1 MSTNRGGQLVTPP
14 QNGSGDMA
22 ALLRQA
28 LATRQQAGAVQPYSP
43 PPQWGGQTIDVQPAV
58 TEVVFTPAPTPPKP
72 EVPGIHIPYTEIWN
86 AGRLHPKA
94 RFRFLWLFLES
105 LGTLV
110 KRPLDSGKS
119 FGIIAIGAFVLVVIL
134 SGLWNIFVNGSF
146 SYTGPGYAKGRIE
159 PNPRNL
165 APLLPVVDYKERE

>member
-1 MSTNRGGQLVTPP
+1 MSANRTAQQVS
-14 QNGSGDMA
+14 QSGDMA

-28 LATRQQAGAVQPYSP
+28 LATKQQAGIVQYNPAQ
-43 PPQWGGQTIDVQPAV
+43 QWGGQTIDVQPMV
-58 TEVVFTPAPTPPKP
+58 TEVIFTNAPTPPTT
-72 EVPGIHIPYTEIWN
+72 EVHGIHIPYTEVKN
-86 AGRLHPKA
+86 AGRLHPLA

-119 FGIIAIGAFVLVVIL
+119 VGIIAIGAFVLIVVL
-134 SGLWNIFVNGSF
+134 SGLWNIFVNGNF
-146 SYTGPGYAKGRIE
+146 SYTGPGYANGRIE